1 MRIHYLL
8 FAFLLVLLCPLASDF
23 SKTINNPVS
32 CCMIGGICRYLCKG
46 NILQNGNCGVTSLNC
61 CKRK

>member
-8 FAFLLVLLCPLASDF
+8 FAFLLVLLSPPAAF
-23 SKTINNPVS
+23 SKKINNPVS
-32 CCMIGGICRYLCKG
+32 CLRKGGRCWNRCIGNTRQIGS
-46 NILQNGNCGVTSLNC
+46 CGVPFLKC